1 MRHIDNRII
10 RQIDV
15 LQVFE
20 FFEDGWQ
27 DVKIFILCLR
37 LAYIK
42 VQTCKLVAGVI
53 EDHFEIMQVFIDEI
67 VKVYFLF
74 GLFLFFTFLLHL
86 KGKI

>member
-37 LAYIK
+37 LAYIQ
-42 VQTCKLVAGVI
+42 VQTCELVAGVI

-74 GLFLFFTFLLHL
+74 GFFLFFTFLLHL